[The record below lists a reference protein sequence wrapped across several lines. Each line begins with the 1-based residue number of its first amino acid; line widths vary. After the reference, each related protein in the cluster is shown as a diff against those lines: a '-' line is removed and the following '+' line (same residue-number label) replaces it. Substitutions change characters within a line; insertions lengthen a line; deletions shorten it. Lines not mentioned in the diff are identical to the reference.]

1 MDSDIDIE
9 DLLRDTPESG
19 ATPVRST
26 TLERPLTP
34 GSASITVGAAMKWA
48 VNTVAVTERML
59 FWLQDDISFLESY
72 SPGAISPEK
81 ELGEILEFEVAALID
96 SEPGT
101 DKQDIVT

>member
-1 MDSDIDIE
+1 
-9 DLLRDTPESG
+9 
-19 ATPVRST
+19 
-26 TLERPLTP
+26 
-34 GSASITVGAAMKWA
+34 
-48 VNTVAVTERML
+48 ML